1 MRKVRFGKVI
11 QGGGDF
17 LYIQWAYFEGYEAPE
32 VRIFNLRTYGL
43 LPCHFLNE
51 SKRVR
56 KRVSKHDLS
65 HTKPIHTNVIRQY
78 FEENMAK
85 EVYHIRYNTKKE
97 RKQLIHKVQY
107 LGKEGIVSMEA
118 FGTDVTA
125 SYSLYQMFEHVSELQ
140 EKDPFR
146 FMVLVHNAVFDT
158 VEITDKKIVK
168 SVDTYSYDDLAKRYT
183 SALKGI

>member
-17 LYIQWAYFEGYEAPE
+17 IYIQWAYFEGYEAPE
-32 VRIFNLRTYGL
+32 VRMFNLRTYGL
-43 LPCHFLNE
+43 IPCHFLKE
-51 SKRVR
+51 SKRVPNC
-56 KRVSKHDLS
+56 VPGHSL
-65 HTKPIHTNVIRQY
+65 PHTNPIQTNVMRQY

-107 LGKEGIVSMEA
+107 LGKEGVVSMEA
-118 FGTDVTA
+118 FGTDVTT
-125 SYSLYQMFEHVSELQ
+125 SYSLYHVFEHVSELQ

-146 FMVLVHNAVFDT
+146 FMVLVHNAVFET

-168 SVDTYSYDDLAKRYT
+168 SVATYSYDDLAKRYA